1 MNKNYFKRV
10 QIAVLFII
18 SFLGGMVHM
27 ALHSHFAEGKIFGWA
42 ESLMNALEAE
52 GATVASIAE
61 VVKLP
66 DLEMMSEGMLYVAV
80 LWFALMLLPAFL
92 LLLTEKRAWR
102 WVTAIVGLVM
112 TLMGI
117 IDGIGH
123 ITMPGQIPLGL
134 SGLILGSI
142 PGIIAVVLAFDWAK
156 AQGIVTSSTEEN

>member
-1 MNKNYFKRV
+1 MNKNYFKRI

-42 ESLMNALEAE
+42 ESLMNALKTE

-80 LWFALMLLPAFL
+80 LCFVLMVLPAIL
-92 LLLTEKRAWR
+92 PLLTEKRAWR